1 MNDEKMSLKMRT
13 ELLGYSERGLINSL
27 FYELNYKDPDGKL
40 LSQLLD
46 KVYFPD
52 WKGSFKVSEVTILIE
67 QSFSDFGDA
76 DVVLL
81 IKNGVRNQTV
91 FIEAKV
97 KTSGK
102 GGWKIADEF
111 AEFRAG
117 SEPKKLSSSNLFTQL
132 YHKHRLVDGIAEMGV
147 DYVASKGLPFPAC
160 STKSPRK
167 LGKNKIVRRAANMI
181 AANIIKEYHDD
192 VFFIGILPDQKK
204 NIEEFVDKEL
214 RPFIPKKDPN
224 WHWSIKNW
232 GWLSWQTVKN
242 FCEANDL
249 KITLGNFEH
258 NEEQI
263 FK

>member
-1 MNDEKMSLKMRT
+1 MGT

-27 FYELNYKDPDGKL
+27 FYELSYKDPDGKL
-40 LSQLLD
+40 LGQLLD

-52 WKGSFKVSEVTILIE
+52 WKGSFKVTDVTILIE

-111 AEFRAG
+111 VEFKAG

-147 DYVASKGLPFPAC
+147 DYVASKGVLFPAC

-167 LGKNKIVRRAANMI
+167 LGKNKIVLRAAKMI
-181 AANIIKEYHDD
+181 EEYPDD
-192 VFFIGILPDQKK
+192 FFFIGIVPDKIK
-204 NIEEFVDKEL
+204 NIEEFVDSEL
-214 RPFIPKKDPN
+214 RLFDPGNDPN
-224 WHWSIKNW
+224 WHWNVRNW